1 MNLPFHIAKR
11 YLFAK
16 KSHNAVNIISAVSVC
31 GIAVATLAMV
41 CAMSVYNGFTDIAAK
56 SFSAFDPELQI
67 TPKEGKVFDPSS
79 EAIQALKAL
88 SSIDFISESLEENA
102 LLKFQDRQE
111 PILLKGVTPDFVRLA
126 DINSLIVDGEFDLR
140 KGDVDY
146 CVIGA
151 GLATTLGV
159 RARFIA
165 PLEIYMPKRN
175 EKVNLANPATA
186 FTTAYAY
193 TSGVFALNQAKYD
206 DQMLIISID
215 LMRELL
221 RYENEVSSLDIKLK
235 EGISIGSAKKE
246 IKALLGDQFY
256 IKDRFEQQADTF
268 RMVNIEKWVTFLILS
283 IILLIAA
290 FNVVSSL
297 SMLILEKAEDIRI
310 LQNMGANK
318 KLITRIFF
326 YEGSFIA
333 FTGSIAGILLGL
345 ILCLC
350 QQYLGLLKLGN
361 TPGTFVVEAYP
372 VVVQPLDILF
382 IFITVNI
389 IGTLTVLY
397 PVNNLR
403 KNKL

>member
-11 YLFAK
+11 YIFAK
-16 KSHNAVNIISAVSVC
+16 KSHNAVNIISAVSIC
-31 GIAVATLAMV
+31 GITLAATAMV
-41 CAMSVYNGFTDIAAK
+41 CILSIYNGLGDIGAK

-67 TPKEGKVFDPSS
+67 TPKEGKVFDPST
-79 EAIQALKAL
+79 EAIQKLKEL

-111 PILLKGVTPDFVRLA
+111 PILLKGVTSDFVRLA
-126 DINSLIVDGEFDLR
+126 DINSLMVDGEFELR
-140 KGDVDY
+140 EGDIDY

-159 RARFIA
+159 RAKFIA

-175 EKVNLANPATA
+175 EKVNLANPSTA

-235 EGISIGSAKKE
+235 EGVSTGSAKKE
-246 IKALLGDQFY
+246 IKAILGDDFY

-268 RMVNIEKWVTFLILS
+268 RMINMEKWITFLILS

-297 SMLILEKAEDIRI
+297 SMLILEKTEDIRI
-310 LQNMGANK
+310 LQNMGASK
-318 KLITRIFF
+318 MFIAKIFF
-326 YEGSFIA
+326 YEGFFIVFLGA
-333 FTGSIAGILLGL
+333 ILGIIIGL
-345 ILCLC
+345 ALCLC
-350 QQYLGLLKLGN
+350 QQYLGLIKFGN
-361 TPGTFVVEAYP
+361 TPGAFVVDAYP
-372 VVVQPLDILF
+372 VVVQSLDILF
-382 IFITVNI
+382 IFITVII
-389 IGTLTVLY
+389 IGLFTVLY
-397 PVNNLR
+397 PVNNLK